1 MATLTQMVKEQDE
14 IVPTRPY
21 TSTKDIYNGKKSD
34 FQFFVGT
41 NFSVFFPYF
50 SRSIISCHARF
61 TSTSL
66 VEDKKQKR
74 TLFKFF

>member
-41 NFSVFFPYF
+41 NFSVFFSLFFKEYNF
-50 SRSIISCHARF
+50 MSCSFYINITRRRQK
-61 TSTSL
+61 TE
-66 VEDKKQKR
+66 ED
-74 TLFKFF
+74 TF

>member
-1 MATLTQMVKEQDE
+1 MKLYQHGPILAQKIFIMV
-14 IVPTRPY
+14 
-21 TSTKDIYNGKKSD
+21 KKSD

-41 NFSVFFPYF
+41 NFSGFFSYF

-66 VEDKKQKR
+66 VEDKKQKGHF
-74 TLFKFF
+74 LNL